1 MLQSLRMLIY
11 LHDINQNPI
20 TFDFGSQM
28 GSKPLS
34 SPVYNP
40 ANQLLAYLSCF
51 YPISLEGDQSV
62 TPLMLWE

>member
-1 MLQSLRMLIY
+1 MLHPLRMLIY

-28 GSKPLS
+28 GGKPLS

-40 ANQLLAYLSCF
+40 ANQLLANLSCL
-51 YPISLEGDQSV
+51 YSIALEGDQSV